1 MSSGWLRASDFVA
14 PVPFGWKLCLSV
26 VPKTICLT
34 ESAELEPLA
43 VDVALALAD
52 AELGLELEV
61 ELELELDP
69 EHPEVPSR
77 PAATTA
83 TPRRAAVR
91 TLKVFMNRFVRDPDD
106 VRRSGVQR
114 LGER

>member
-1 MSSGWLRASDFVA
+1 
-14 PVPFGWKLCLSV
+14 LSV

-34 ESAELEPLA
+34 DSVLLEALA
-43 VDVALALAD
+43 LDVAPALAD

-83 TPRRAAVR
+83 TPRRVAVR
-91 TLKVFMNRFVRDPDD
+91 TLKVFMNRFVADPGDA
-106 VRRSGVQR
+106 RRCVVQR
-114 LGER
+114 LGERSIAAGWPDPTRLINTPPRGTD

>member
-1 MSSGWLRASDFVA
+1 
-14 PVPFGWKLCLSV
+14 LSV

-43 VDVALALAD
+43 LDVALALAD

-61 ELELELDP
+61 ELELEL

-83 TPRRAAVR
+83 TPRRVAIR
-91 TLKVFMNRFVRDPDD
+91 TLKVFMDRFVADPDD
-106 VRRSGVQR
+106 ARRCVVKR
-114 LGER
+114 LGERSMAAGWPDPTHLINAPPRGTG

>member
-1 MSSGWLRASDFVA
+1 
-14 PVPFGWKLCLSV
+14 LSV
-26 VPKTICLT
+26 VPRTICLS
-34 ESAELEPLA
+34 ESAELEPVA

-61 ELELELDP
+61 ELELELEL
-69 EHPEVPSR
+69 EHPEVASR

-83 TPRRAAVR
+83 TPRRVAVR
-91 TLKVFMNRFVRDPDD
+91 TLKVFMNRFVCHPGDTW
-106 VRRSGVQR
+106 RSGVQR